1 MSLALWLADI
11 GLKSTTILVLAGL
24 LTLGLSRRSAALRHL
39 VWGLALGAAL
49 VLPLVSPAA
58 PRWSPPIALPM
69 PGAGRPGAAQQATP
83 SANPAGQP
91 SAPASPSPSSAVR
104 QATAT
109 PSRSPDV
116 VSPERVRWAS
126 WGAGAWRVVAARW
139 ARWLV
144 PLWAAGSGLILA
156 ALGLSLLR
164 TGRLRRLGRPVRHEV
179 QTLVERLSIRLGLQR
194 RVTALEL
201 DANVMPMTF
210 GALRPVILL
219 PASAAEWSADR
230 LQDVL
235 LHELAHVQRY
245 DCLTQI
251 VARCACALYWLNPL
265 VWVAARRLGA
275 ERELAC
281 DDLVLASGSRA
292 SDYATHLL
300 EIARGLHAGRL
311 TGVGSIAMARPSQL
325 PARLLAVLDG
335 SRAREALTGRLAM
348 RGSVAAL
355 ALIVPLAGAR
365 TWETRVLPAPSAP
378 PAFPAAPSPGAGDR
392 RAVALDQPAPAQGTA
407 CAWDSRDLASSAS
420 HHADDD
426 QFTIR
431 IKVGACSLRVDGEG
445 EVTFSD
451 SDDDVTGISHGGFFH
466 IEERGGDHDRRVEI
480 EAAPGG
486 LERKWLVDG
495 KERPYDAEARA
506 WLAQRLL
513 VVFRRTGLDAK
524 NRAERILRRGGVN
537 AVLQEVA
544 QIPSD
549 YGARQYYQ
557 VLLTQSTLDQP
568 TLLRIVRQ
576 AGQDIGSDFEL
587 AELLIAVAE
596 KQPLEESVRLA
607 YVEAVR
613 SIGSDFERHRALRP
627 VLTRQGISREMA
639 AAMLATAKGIGSDFE
654 LASLLIEISQ
664 AYAVDATLAP
674 AFFDCL
680 ASVGSDFEHH
690 RVLSAVAR
698 QAKGD
703 QAVLERALD
712 AAVRIRSDF
721 ELASFL
727 IEVADAYPANQALP
741 ASFLADAGH
750 IRGDFEHA
758 RVLKAV
764 IARKPLTEANLLAV
778 LESAETIQSDFE
790 LAEVVIAAARALPP
804 TERTRPAFLK
814 AADHISSPEERGRV
828 LAAIFPGGRPA

>member
-1 MSLALWLADI
+1 
-11 GLKSTTILVLAGL
+11 VAGL
-24 LTLGLSRRSAALRHL
+24 
-39 VWGLALGAAL
+39 
-49 VLPLVSPAA
+49 
-58 PRWSPPIALPM
+58 
-69 PGAGRPGAAQQATP
+69 
-83 SANPAGQP
+83 
-91 SAPASPSPSSAVR
+91 
-104 QATAT
+104 
-109 PSRSPDV
+109 
-116 VSPERVRWAS
+116 
-126 WGAGAWRVVAARW
+126 WRAVAAAW
-139 ARWLV
+139 TAWLV
-144 PLWAAGSGLILA
+144 PLWAAGSSLILV
-156 ALGLSLLR
+156 ALALSLLR
-164 TGRLRRLGRPVRHEV
+164 TGRLRRLARPVPQEV
-179 QTLVERLSIRLGLQR
+179 QAVMQQLASRLGLRR
-194 RVTALEL
+194 RVAVLEL
-201 DANVMPMTF
+201 DGFVMPMTF
-210 GALRPVILL
+210 GTLRPVILL
-219 PASAAEWSADR
+219 PASAAGWSADR
-230 LQDVL
+230 LRDVL

-251 VARCACALYWLNPL
+251 IARCACALYWLNPL
-265 VWVAARRLGA
+265 VWVAAGRLGA

-300 EIARGLHAGRL
+300 EIARGLRAGRL
-311 TGVGSIAMARPSQL
+311 ATAASIAMARPSQL

-335 SRAREALTGRLAM
+335 SRAREVLTGRLAV

-365 TWETRVLPAPSAP
+365 TWQARASHLAASSEPAGASAPSA
-378 PAFPAAPSPGAGDR
+378 FPATRSVGAADL
-392 RAVALDQPAPAQGTA
+392 RAGALDEPAPAQGTA
-407 CAWDSRDLASSAS
+407 CAWDSRDRSSSAS
-420 HHADDD
+420 HNVNDD

-431 IKVGACSLRVDGEG
+431 VKVGGCSLRVEGEG

-451 SDDDVTGISHGGFFH
+451 SDDDITAISHGGFFH
-466 IEERGGDHDRRVEI
+466 MEERGGDADRRVEI
-480 EAAPGG
+480 EAGPSG
-486 LERKWLVDG
+486 LQRKWFVEG

-513 VVFRRTGLDAK
+513 VMFRRTGFDAK

-557 VLLTQSTLDQP
+557 VLLTRPKLDQA
-568 TLLRIVRQ
+568 TLLTIVRQ
-576 AGQDIGSDFEL
+576 AGQDLGSDFEL

-596 KQPLEESVRLA
+596 KQPMEEAVRLA
-607 YVEAVR
+607 YVEAVG
-613 SIGSDFERHRALRP
+613 SIGSDFERHRALKP
-627 VLTRQGISREMA
+627 VLTRQGVSREMA
-639 AAMLATAKGIGSDFE
+639 EALLGTAKGIGSDFE

-703 QAVLERALD
+703 PAVLNRALD
-712 AAVRIRSDF
+712 AAARIRSDF

-727 IEVADAYPANQALP
+727 IEVASVYPANQALP
-741 ASFLADAGH
+741 ASFLGAAGH
-750 IRGDFEHA
+750 ISGDYEHA

-778 LESAETIQSDFE
+778 LESAETIGSDFE

-804 TERTRPAFLK
+804 TDRTRPAFLK
-814 AADHISSPEERGRV
+814 AAGHISSEQERGRV
-828 LAAIFPGGRPA
+828 LSAIFPKGQPA